1 MLSHDQAMDYIDRR
15 RRFSRRIAL
24 SVSIINS
31 CNTPADRAH
40 LSEGGRIEEELASIV
55 GILLL
60 FVFTAIGVA
69 LIVDGITME
78 RSATA
83 EEGHIILD
91 RETKSKVR
99 ELKDT
104 STGRLLVK
112 IGGGFALVLAS
123 L

>member
-1 MLSHDQAMDYIDRR
+1 
-15 RRFSRRIAL
+15 
-24 SVSIINS
+24 
-31 CNTPADRAH
+31 
-40 LSEGGRIEEELASIV
+40 
-55 GILLL
+55 
-60 FVFTAIGVA
+60 
-69 LIVDGITME
+69 ME